1 MDDFATW
8 HAQHWPG
15 LEPELIELDAQRR
28 AAMTRVWFVIGGAV
42 LLGLAG
48 AGLVLA
54 SNAGPAWLFLPAV
67 LGVIIGVAGYT
78 MLTSG
83 YRTGFK
89 QRIIGSIVRSLDPS
103 LTYAADQTISE
114 QEFRASRLF
123 TTDPDRF
130 SGEDLVRGRI
140 GATALRFSELH
151 AEYRST
157 STDSKGNTRTTWHTI
172 FKGLFFVADF
182 NKHFAGITVVRP
194 DAAQRLFGRIGQM
207 MQSMGTT
214 FSDLELVALEDPE
227 FEEEF
232 VVLTSDQVEARYIL
246 SPSLM
251 RRILDYGHK
260 TGQRMSLSFI
270 ANQIHIAIPMPR
282 DLFEPPLLKSC
293 ADPELIRTYLE
304 DLLMMIGI
312 VEDLNLNL
320 RIWSKQ

>member
-28 AAMTRVWFVIGGAV
+28 AALTRVWLLIGGAV
-42 LLGLAG
+42 LLALVG

-54 SNAGPAWLFLPAV
+54 SGAESGWLFLPAV
-67 LGVIIGVAGYT
+67 VGVIIGVAGYN

-83 YRTGFK
+83 YRAGFK
-89 QRIIGSIVRSLDPS
+89 QRIIGSIVRSIDPS
-103 LTYAADQTISE
+103 LTYAADDTISE
-114 QEFRASRLF
+114 EEFRASRLF

-130 SGEDLVRGRI
+130 SGEDLVRGSI

-151 AEYRST
+151 AEYRTT
-157 STDSKGNTRTTWHTI
+157 STDSKGNTTTSWHTI

-182 NKHFAGITVVRP
+182 NKHFAGVTVVRP

-207 MQSMGTT
+207 MQSMGST

-232 VVLTSDQVEARYIL
+232 VVLATDQVEARYIL
-246 SPSLM
+246 STSLM

-270 ANQIHIAIPMPR
+270 DNQIHIAVPMSR

-293 ADPELIRTYLE
+293 ADPELIRTYLQ

-312 VEDLNLNL
+312 VADLNLNL

>member
-8 HAQHWPG
+8 HAQNWPG
-15 LEPELIELDAQRR
+15 LEPELIKLDGQRR
-28 AAMTRVWFVIGGAV
+28 SALTRISL
-42 LLGLAG
+42 LLGG
-48 AGLVLA
+48 AGLLA
-54 SNAGPAWLFLPAV
+54 LAAGWLLLV
-67 LGVIIGVAGYT
+67 LGADPTWLIVPAIVFVIIAIAGYNI
-78 MLTSG
+78 LISK
-83 YRTGFK
+83 YRQSFK
-89 QRIIGSIVRSLDPS
+89 ERIIGSIVRSIDPS
-103 LTYAADQTISE
+103 LTYAAEGTISE
-114 QEFRASRLF
+114 EEFRASRLF

-130 SGEDLVRGRI
+130 SGEDLVRGRS

-151 AEYRST
+151 AEYRTT

-182 NKHFAGITVVRP
+182 NKHFAGVTVVRP

-207 MQSMGTT
+207 MQSVGNT

-232 VVLTSDQVEARYIL
+232 VVLATDQVEARYIL
-246 SPSLM
+246 STSLM

-270 ANQIHIAIPMPR
+270 DSQIHIAVPMSR

-293 ADPELIRTYLE
+293 ADPELIRTYLQ

-312 VEDLNLNL
+312 VADLNLNL